1 MRNKINSAAAVVAGA
16 IGLLAAATAF
26 AQTSPDATTRQA
38 AANLAVNLCSTC
50 HGPEGRG
57 ENPLVPRLAGQQRAY
72 IEVQLKAFRS
82 QSRNDPEA
90 HDYMWGIAATL
101 NDNIVAGLA
110 EYYAA
115 QKPATGAPAKN
126 APVAAAGKAL
136 FDKGSPDR
144 GIPPCAACHGMDAE
158 GMSVFPRLAGQHGQY
173 LARQMQMIQKKL
185 RDSPVMH
192 GALKELS
199 DEDIVAVATYLQSK

>member
-1 MRNKINSAAAVVAGA
+1 MRSRINFVAAAACAVGWLVAASASG
-16 IGLLAAATAF
+16 
-26 AQTSPDATTRQA
+26 QTSPDDSTRQA
-38 AANLAVNLCSTC
+38 AANLATNVCSTC

-57 ENPLVPRLAGQQRAY
+57 DNPLMPRLAGQQRAY

-115 QKPATGAPAKN
+115 QIPAVGVPAKDARMAATGE
-126 APVAAAGKAL
+126 AL
-136 FDKGSPDR
+136 FEKGVPGR
-144 GIPPCAACHGMDAE
+144 GIPPCAACHGKDAE

-173 LARQMQMIQKKL
+173 LARQMQLIQKKL
-185 RDSPVMH
+185 RDSHVMH
-192 GALKELS
+192 GVLKELND
-199 DEDIVAVATYLQSK
+199 DEIVAVATYLQSK